1 MENTII
7 ISIFDRNED
16 FIEMQHKSIL
26 KHVKNKIS
34 YIIFNNASDDTQRD
48 KINQICKNL
57 NIDCVDIKL
66 NFLQARDPS
75 QIAGIALNCA
85 FSIFKNEKIFKM
97 DSDMFFISDIDLL
110 NLFNENDLIYIETY
124 NKFIWSGVFGINLN
138 SIKDIKLNFLPNI
151 IPNTDTFGQ
160 SCLLTSNN
168 KYNKYKM
175 QLYCILN
182 DENNAIT
189 ASINNCCLLKIKNE
203 KIIEIENNLFDYLK
217 DTIPQKFLNIKNNM
231 LKYNFPKPYNI
242 DLITINE
249 TDSIFHFKSAN
260 WCSLYK
266 NVNYK
271 NQKKEA
277 LRYFLENN

>member
-1 MENTII
+1 
-7 ISIFDRNED
+7 
-16 FIEMQHKSIL
+16 
-26 KHVKNKIS
+26 
-34 YIIFNNASDDTQRD
+34 
-48 KINQICKNL
+48 
-57 NIDCVDIKL
+57 
-66 NFLQARDPS
+66 
-75 QIAGIALNCA
+75 
-85 FSIFKNEKIFKM
+85 
-97 DSDMFFISDIDLL
+97 
-110 NLFNENDLIYIETY
+110 
-124 NKFIWSGVFGINLN
+124 
-138 SIKDIKLNFLPNI
+138 
-151 IPNTDTFGQ
+151 
-160 SCLLTSNN
+160 
-168 KYNKYKM
+168 M